1 MKWHRRHHRWWND
14 TLGMYIETNGEEVK
28 EPEGITADKVRA
40 LGSKNSTLKKT
51 IAFFMGTFYNELRFR
66 AQIRKIDKEIKASAR
81 RGSTTFSYTL
91 EFSQLQKL
99 QAHYNNKGFKASII
113 STPFVYEL
121 VIEW

>member
-1 MKWHRRHHRWWND
+1 MKWHKGNHKWWND

-28 EPEGITADKVRA
+28 EPKGVTADKVRELSNKQPIA
-40 LGSKNSTLKKT
+40 KRILG
-51 IAFFMGTFYNELRFR
+51 FFMNTVYSKVSIR
-66 AQIRKIDKEIKASAR
+66 AKINKIDREIKSNAR
-81 RGSTTFSYTL
+81 HGYTKVSYIS